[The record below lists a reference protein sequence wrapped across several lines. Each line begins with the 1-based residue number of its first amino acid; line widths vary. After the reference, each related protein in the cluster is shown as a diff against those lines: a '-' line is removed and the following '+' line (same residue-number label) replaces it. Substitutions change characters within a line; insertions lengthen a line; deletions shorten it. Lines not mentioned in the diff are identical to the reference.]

1 MAAKVSFWLL
11 FCLFLKKIIAMRY
24 CIPILLLL
32 IIIGCADQK
41 ETKPFVSVQ
50 VEPLYEDSLS
60 IRAIELMDNSLAFGA
75 NKGVFGSIDLNTKQ
89 VRTNMLKQDSIL
101 PEFRAVAHTAT
112 DFFMLSVGSPA
123 LLYKTGDNGMELVYK
138 EEGEGVFYDAMTFWN
153 DNEGIA
159 IGDSVDG
166 CLSIIIT
173 RDGGLSWNK
182 IPCTELPGAVDGEG
196 AFAASNTN
204 IKTIG
209 EKAWVATT
217 SGRIYFSGDKGKTW
231 EVFKTPIQNKEVAQ
245 GIYSL
250 DFYNESLGIAI
261 GGDYTKPE
269 GNIAN
274 KAITLDGGKSWSLL
288 ADGQEPNYRSC
299 VRFVPNSGGSGIV
312 AVGFTGISYSSNQ
325 GENWSK
331 LSDESFYTVRFLN
344 DSIAYAAGKDRIAKL
359 VFKSK

>member
-1 MAAKVSFWLL
+1 
-11 FCLFLKKIIAMRY
+11 MRY
-24 CIPILLLL
+24 CISLL
-32 IIIGCADQK
+32 ILIIVIGCADQSG
-41 ETKPFVSVQ
+41 TKPFVSVQ
-50 VEPLYEDSLS
+50 IEPLYEDSLS
-60 IRAIELMDNSLAFGA
+60 IRAIALLDNSLAFGA
-75 NKGVFGSIDLNTKQ
+75 NKGVFGSIDLSTKQ
-89 VRTNMLKQDSIL
+89 IRTNRLKQDSLL
-101 PEFRAVAHTAT
+101 PEFRAVAHTST

-153 DNEGIA
+153 DQEGIA

-182 IPCTELPGAVDGEG
+182 MPCANLPNGIDGEG

-204 IKTIG
+204 IKTLG
-209 EKAWVATT
+209 EKTWVATT

-231 EVFKTPIQNKEVAQ
+231 EVFQTPIMNKEEAQ

-250 DFYNESLGIAI
+250 DFYNESLGIAL
-261 GGDYTKPE
+261 GGDYTQPE

-274 KAITLDGGKSWSLL
+274 KAITKDGGKSWRLL
-288 ADGQEPNYRSC
+288 ADGQGPNYKSC
-299 VRFVPNSGGSGIV
+299 VRFVPNSGGNGIV
-312 AVGFTGISYSSNQ
+312 AVGFTGISYSSNK
-325 GENWSK
+325 GESWSK

-344 DSIAYAAGKDRIAKL
+344 DSIAYAAGKNRIAKL